1 MPSAVAR
8 KDGPPFPRTRP
19 NTFLRQ
25 LTPHKTALKQILRAS
40 EQRHQGFLDEFL
52 PVYLYLL
59 TTTGLIPLFARR
71 AAALAS
77 EGVSERLRVAS
88 ASLSEPGSSPCI
100 RREPPTMTI
109 AYTTDRAVPGAS
121 VGGARHAGFGW
132 VVRGKAN
139 STALKQL

>member
-1 MPSAVAR
+1 M
-8 KDGPPFPRTRP
+8 
-19 NTFLRQ
+19 FLRQ

-77 EGVSERLRVAS
+77 LASRLQSTR
-88 ASLSEPGSSPCI
+88 SL
-100 RREPPTMTI
+100 
-109 AYTTDRAVPGAS
+109 
-121 VGGARHAGFGW
+121 AG
-132 VVRGKAN
+132 
-139 STALKQL
+139 